1 MKANLRLS
9 VLGGLPAIVLMLNGD
24 PCWAQ
29 DGPAT
34 GIAAQIRAQGYQCT
48 EPVSAARDAGLSR
61 PDQAVWVLKCQ
72 NATYRVRLIPDM
84 AARVEQL

>member
-1 MKANLRLS
+1 MKATLRLS
-9 VLGGLPAIVLMLNGD
+9 FLGGLLAIVLMSND
-24 PCWAQ
+24 RPCWAQ

-34 GIAAQIRAQGYQCT
+34 GIAAQVRAQGYQCT
-48 EPVSAARDAGLSR
+48 EPVSAQRDAELSR
-61 PDQAVWVLKCQ
+61 PDQAVWILKCQ